1 MRQKKAGFVD
11 SWPDKLFSAPVFRFR
26 KDKQFT
32 LNSKSPWELLE
43 LSFFL
48 VFCSI
53 AMFFVEN

>member
-32 LNSKSPWELLE
+32 CFSQRDGILTQDKI
-43 LSFFL
+43 FL
-48 VFCSI
+48 F
-53 AMFFVEN
+53 AADF